1 MAKAKQEAGKTS
13 PQLEGRTG
21 APIERGTTVPV
32 ERGSGARAGREV
44 GAHAEREID
53 VPIECGA
60 TAQVEREMGVPIKR
74 GATAQV
80 AREAGVPVER
90 ETGVQAERG
99 TAVPV
104 KCETSAQVAREAAEL
119 ELPAIDELY
128 LVYVASYCDM
138 LVVERNASQ
147 HTVRN
152 YRLDLLD
159 YGRWAARVSVNPLC
173 ATRRDMRSY
182 LGDLDYAGYSRRTVN
197 RRLSSVRSFFRWLTA
212 EGLVETNPADVM
224 SGPKLARNLPRTI
237 PPTDMVRLLSVWR
250 GSDKPADIRNRAI
263 LEFLYACGA
272 RISET
277 SGLLVEDVD
286 FDAAQVRVFGK
297 GSKERI
303 VPLHELA
310 IASMRDYLYH
320 ARPALLAGKESPYF
334 FVSTRGNQMSPDA
347 LRKMFKQS
355 LLAAGLDQTL
365 SPHDMRHTFATDLVE
380 GGADLR
386 SVQEMLGHSSLSTT
400 QIYTHVSI
408 SHLKE
413 EHRRALPRG

>member
-1 MAKAKQEAGKTS
+1 MAKAKPEVGKACAQVEGGLAVPVVREANVQVDHEASAQVEREAAVRVDREAGA
-13 PQLEGRTG
+13 Q
-21 APIERGTTVPV
+21 AERGL
-32 ERGSGARAGREV
+32 GAQV
-44 GAHAEREID
+44 K
-53 VPIECGA
+53 CGA
-60 TAQVEREMGVPIKR
+60 TAQVEGLT
-74 GATAQV
+74 GAQV
-80 AREAGVPVER
+80 ECQADEPGLPV
-90 ETGVQAERG
+90 
-99 TAVPV
+99 
-104 KCETSAQVAREAAEL
+104 
-119 ELPAIDELY
+119 IDELY
-128 LVYVASYCDM
+128 LDYLASYCDM
-138 LVVERNASQ
+138 LVVERNSSQ

-159 YGRWAARVSVNPLC
+159 FGRWAARSSVNPLC

-182 LGDLDYAGYSRRTVN
+182 LGDLDYAQYSRRTVN
-197 RRLSSVRSFFRWLTA
+197 RRLSSVRSFFRWLAA
-212 EGLVETNPADVM
+212 EGLVESNPADVV
-224 SGPKLARNLPRTI
+224 SGPKLARSLPRTI
-237 PPTDMVRLLSVWR
+237 PPADMARLLSVWR
-250 GSDKPADIRNRAI
+250 GSDKPSDMRNRAI

-277 SGLLVEDVD
+277 SGLLVDNVD
-286 FDAAQVRVFGK
+286 FDTAQVRVFGK

-310 IASMRDYLYH
+310 IASMRDYLFN

-413 EHRRALPRG
+413 EHRRTLPRG

>member
-1 MAKAKQEAGKTS
+1 MAKAKPEVGKTCAQVEWGLAVSVEREANVQVEHEASAQVEGEAAVRVDYEAGA
-13 PQLEGRTG
+13 Q
-21 APIERGTTVPV
+21 AERGLGAQV
-32 ERGSGARAGREV
+32 EG
-44 GAHAEREID
+44 
-53 VPIECGA
+53 GA
-60 TAQVEREMGVPIKR
+60 TAQVEGRTG
-74 GATAQV
+74 AQV
-80 AREAGVPVER
+80 ER
-90 ETGVQAERG
+90 QADEPG
-99 TAVPV
+99 
-104 KCETSAQVAREAAEL
+104 
-119 ELPAIDELY
+119 LPAIDELY
-128 LVYVASYCDM
+128 LDYLANYCDM
-138 LVVERNASQ
+138 LVVERNSSQ

-159 YGRWAARVSVNPLC
+159 FGRWAARSSVNPLC

-182 LGDLDYAGYSRRTVN
+182 LGDLDYAQYSRRTVN
-197 RRLSSVRSFFRWLTA
+197 RRLSSIRSFFRWLAA
-212 EGLVETNPADVM
+212 EGLVESNPTDVV
-224 SGPKLARNLPRTI
+224 SGPKLARSLPRTI
-237 PPTDMVRLLSVWR
+237 PPADMARLLSVWR
-250 GSDKPADIRNRAI
+250 GSDKPADMRNRAI

-277 SGLLVEDVD
+277 SGLLVDNVD
-286 FDAAQVRVFGK
+286 FDTAQVRVFGK

-310 IASMRDYLYH
+310 IASMRDYLFN

-413 EHRRALPRG
+413 EHRRTLPRG

>member
-1 MAKAKQEAGKTS
+1 MAKAKPEVGKACS
-13 PQLEGRTG
+13 AVEGG
-21 APIERGTTVPV
+21 LAVPV
-32 ERGSGARAGREV
+32 VREANV
-44 GAHAEREID
+44 QVEREASAQ
-53 VPIECGA
+53 VECRMG
-60 TAQVEREMGVPIKR
+60 AQVEREAAVR
-74 GATAQV
+74 V
-80 AREAGVPVER
+80 DHEAGA
-90 ETGVQAERG
+90 QAERG
-99 TAVPV
+99 LG
-104 KCETSAQVAREAAEL
+104 AQVEGLTGAQVECQADEPG
-119 ELPAIDELY
+119 LPAIDELY
-128 LVYVASYCDM
+128 LDYLASYCDM
-138 LVVERNASQ
+138 LVVERNSSQ

-159 YGRWAARVSVNPLC
+159 FGRWAARSSVNPLC

-182 LGDLDYAGYSRRTVN
+182 LGDLDYAQYSRRTVN
-197 RRLSSVRSFFRWLTA
+197 RRLSSIRSFFRWLAA
-212 EGLVETNPADVM
+212 EGLVESNPADVV
-224 SGPKLARNLPRTI
+224 SGPKLARSLPRTI
-237 PPTDMVRLLSVWR
+237 PPADMARLLSVWR
-250 GSDKPADIRNRAI
+250 GSDKPADMRNRAI

-277 SGLLVEDVD
+277 SGLLVGNVD
-286 FDAAQVRVFGK
+286 FDTAQVRVFGK

-310 IASMRDYLYH
+310 IASMRDYLFN

-408 SHLKE
+408 PHLKE
-413 EHRRALPRG
+413 EHRRTLPRG

>member
-1 MAKAKQEAGKTS
+1 MAKAKPEAGKACS
-13 PQLEGRTG
+13 AVEGGLAVPVVREANVQVEREASAQVEG
-21 APIERGTTVPV
+21 EAAVRVDHEAAAQAERGLDAQVK
-32 ERGSGARAGREV
+32 
-44 GAHAEREID
+44 
-53 VPIECGA
+53 CGA
-60 TAQVEREMGVPIKR
+60 TAQVGGRTG
-74 GATAQV
+74 AQV
-80 AREAGVPVER
+80 ER
-90 ETGVQAERG
+90 QADE
-99 TAVPV
+99 P
-104 KCETSAQVAREAAEL
+104 

-128 LVYVASYCDM
+128 LDYLASYCDM
-138 LVVERNASQ
+138 LVVERNSSQ

-159 YGRWAARVSVNPLC
+159 FGRWAARASVNPLC

-182 LGDLDYAGYSRRTVN
+182 LGDLDYAQYSRRTVN
-197 RRLSSVRSFFRWLTA
+197 RRLSSIRSFFRWLAA
-212 EGLVETNPADVM
+212 EGLVESNPTDVV
-224 SGPKLARNLPRTI
+224 SGPKLARSLPRTI
-237 PPTDMVRLLSVWR
+237 PPADMARLLSVWR
-250 GSDKPADIRNRAI
+250 GSDKPADMRNRAI

-277 SGLLVEDVD
+277 SGLLVDNVD
-286 FDAAQVRVFGK
+286 FDTAQVRVFGK

-310 IASMRDYLYH
+310 IASMRDYLFN
-320 ARPALLAGKESPYF
+320 ARPELLAGKESPYF

-413 EHRRALPRG
+413 EHRRTLPRG

>member
-1 MAKAKQEAGKTS
+1 MAKAKPEVGKACAQVEGGLAVPVVREANVQVDHEASAQVEGETGVQVKREAAVQVECEAGA
-13 PQLEGRTG
+13 Q
-21 APIERGTTVPV
+21 AERGL
-32 ERGSGARAGREV
+32 GAQV
-44 GAHAEREID
+44 K
-53 VPIECGA
+53 CGA
-60 TAQVEREMGVPIKR
+60 TAQVEGLT
-74 GATAQV
+74 GAQV
-80 AREAGVPVER
+80 EC
-90 ETGVQAERG
+90 QADEPG
-99 TAVPV
+99 
-104 KCETSAQVAREAAEL
+104 
-119 ELPAIDELY
+119 LPAIDELY
-128 LVYVASYCDM
+128 LDYLASYCDM
-138 LVVERNASQ
+138 LVVERNSSQ

-159 YGRWAARVSVNPLC
+159 FGRWAARSSVNPLC

-182 LGDLDYAGYSRRTVN
+182 LGDLDYAQYSRRTVN
-197 RRLSSVRSFFRWLTA
+197 RRLSSVRSFFRWLAA
-212 EGLVETNPADVM
+212 EGLVESNPADVV
-224 SGPKLARNLPRTI
+224 SGPKLARSLPRTI
-237 PPTDMVRLLSVWR
+237 PPADMARLLSVWR
-250 GSDKPADIRNRAI
+250 GSDKPADMRNRAI

-277 SGLLVEDVD
+277 SGLLVDNVD
-286 FDAAQVRVFGK
+286 FDTAQVRVFGK

-310 IASMRDYLYH
+310 IASMRDYLFN
-320 ARPALLAGKESPYF
+320 ARPALLVGKESPYF

-365 SPHDMRHTFATDLVE
+365 SPHDMRHTFATDLIE

-413 EHRRALPRG
+413 EHRRTLPRG

>member
-1 MAKAKQEAGKTS
+1 MAKAKLHTGKACAQVEWELAAPVVREANVQVDHEASAQVEGEAAVRVGHEAGA
-13 PQLEGRTG
+13 Q
-21 APIERGTTVPV
+21 AERGL
-32 ERGSGARAGREV
+32 GAQV
-44 GAHAEREID
+44 K
-53 VPIECGA
+53 CGA
-60 TAQVEREMGVPIKR
+60 TAQVEGRTG
-74 GATAQV
+74 AQV
-80 AREAGVPVER
+80 ER
-90 ETGVQAERG
+90 QADE
-99 TAVPV
+99 P
-104 KCETSAQVAREAAEL
+104 

-128 LVYVASYCDM
+128 LDYLASYCDM

-159 YGRWAARVSVNPLC
+159 FGRWAARASVNPLC

-182 LGDLDYAGYSRRTVN
+182 LGDLDYAQYSRRTVN
-197 RRLSSVRSFFRWLTA
+197 RRLSSVRSFFRWLAA
-212 EGLVETNPADVM
+212 EGLVESNPADVV
-224 SGPKLARNLPRTI
+224 SGPKLARSLPRTI
-237 PPTDMVRLLSVWR
+237 PSADMARLLSVWR
-250 GSDKPADIRNRAI
+250 GSDKPSDMRNRAI

-277 SGLLVEDVD
+277 SGLLVDNVD
-286 FDAAQVRVFGK
+286 FDTAQVRVFGK

-310 IASMRDYLYH
+310 IASMRDYLFN
-320 ARPALLAGKESPYF
+320 ARPELLAGKESPYF

-413 EHRRALPRG
+413 EHRRTLPRG

>member
-1 MAKAKQEAGKTS
+1 MAKAKPEVGKACAQVEWELAAPVVREANVQVEHEASAQVEREAAVRVDYEAGA
-13 PQLEGRTG
+13 Q
-21 APIERGTTVPV
+21 AERGL
-32 ERGSGARAGREV
+32 GAQV
-44 GAHAEREID
+44 K
-53 VPIECGA
+53 CGA
-60 TAQVEREMGVPIKR
+60 TAQVEGRTG
-74 GATAQV
+74 AQV
-80 AREAGVPVER
+80 ER
-90 ETGVQAERG
+90 QADEPG
-99 TAVPV
+99 
-104 KCETSAQVAREAAEL
+104 
-119 ELPAIDELY
+119 LPAIDELY
-128 LVYVASYCDM
+128 LDYLANYCDM
-138 LVVERNASQ
+138 LVVERNSSQ

-159 YGRWAARVSVNPLC
+159 YGRWAARASVNPLC

-182 LGDLDYAGYSRRTVN
+182 LGDLDYAQYSRRTVN
-197 RRLSSVRSFFRWLTA
+197 RRLSSIRSFFRWLAA
-212 EGLVETNPADVM
+212 EGLVESNPTDVV
-224 SGPKLARNLPRTI
+224 SGPKLARSLPRTI
-237 PPTDMVRLLSVWR
+237 PPADMARLLSVWR
-250 GSDKPADIRNRAI
+250 GSDKPSDMRNRAI

-277 SGLLVEDVD
+277 SGLLVDNVD
-286 FDAAQVRVFGK
+286 FDTAQVRVFGK

-310 IASMRDYLYH
+310 IASMRDYLFN
-320 ARPALLAGKESPYF
+320 ARPALLVGKESPYF

-413 EHRRALPRG
+413 EHRRTLPRG

>member
-1 MAKAKQEAGKTS
+1 MAKAKPEAGKACA
-13 PQLEGRTG
+13 PVEGGLAVPVVREANVQVEHEASAQVEGETG
-21 APIERGTTVPV
+21 AQVKRGAAVRVDHEAEAQAERGAGAQT
-32 ERGSGARAGREV
+32 ERGLGAQV
-44 GAHAEREID
+44 K
-53 VPIECGA
+53 CGA
-60 TAQVEREMGVPIKR
+60 TAQVEGRT
-74 GATAQV
+74 GA
-80 AREAGVPVER
+80 
-90 ETGVQAERG
+90 QAERQ
-99 TAVPV
+99 ADEP
-104 KCETSAQVAREAAEL
+104 

-128 LVYVASYCDM
+128 LDYLASYCDM
-138 LVVERNASQ
+138 LVVERNSSQ

-159 YGRWAARVSVNPLC
+159 FGRWAARSSVNPLC

-182 LGDLDYAGYSRRTVN
+182 LGDLDYAQYSRRTVN
-197 RRLSSVRSFFRWLTA
+197 RRLSSVRSFFRWLAA
-212 EGLVETNPADVM
+212 EGLVESNPADVV
-224 SGPKLARNLPRTI
+224 SGPKLARSLPRTI
-237 PPTDMVRLLSVWR
+237 PPADMARLLSVWR
-250 GSDKPADIRNRAI
+250 GSDKPSDMRNRAI

-277 SGLLVEDVD
+277 SGLLVDNVD
-286 FDAAQVRVFGK
+286 FDTAQVRVFGK

-310 IASMRDYLYH
+310 IASMRDYLFN

-413 EHRRALPRG
+413 EHRRSLPRG

>member
-1 MAKAKQEAGKTS
+1 MAKAKPEAGKACS
-13 PQLEGRTG
+13 AVEGGLAVPVVREANVQVEREASAQVEG
-21 APIERGTTVPV
+21 EAAVRVDHEAAAQAERGLDAQVK
-32 ERGSGARAGREV
+32 
-44 GAHAEREID
+44 
-53 VPIECGA
+53 CGA
-60 TAQVEREMGVPIKR
+60 TAQVGGRTG
-74 GATAQV
+74 AQV
-80 AREAGVPVER
+80 ER
-90 ETGVQAERG
+90 QADEPG
-99 TAVPV
+99 
-104 KCETSAQVAREAAEL
+104 
-119 ELPAIDELY
+119 LPAIDELY
-128 LVYVASYCDM
+128 LDYLANYCDM
-138 LVVERNASQ
+138 LVVERNSSQ

-159 YGRWAARVSVNPLC
+159 FGRWAARASVNPLC

-182 LGDLDYAGYSRRTVN
+182 LGDLDYAQYSRRTVN
-197 RRLSSVRSFFRWLTA
+197 RRLSSIRSFFRWLAA
-212 EGLVETNPADVM
+212 EGLVESNPTDVV
-224 SGPKLARNLPRTI
+224 SGPKLARSLPRTI
-237 PPTDMVRLLSVWR
+237 PPADMARLLSVWR
-250 GSDKPADIRNRAI
+250 GSDKPSDMRNRAI

-277 SGLLVEDVD
+277 SGLLVDNVD
-286 FDAAQVRVFGK
+286 FDTAQVRVFGK

-310 IASMRDYLYH
+310 IASMRDYLFN
-320 ARPALLAGKESPYF
+320 ARPELLAGKESPYF

-413 EHRRALPRG
+413 EHRRTLPRG

>member
-1 MAKAKQEAGKTS
+1 MAKAKPEVGKACAPVEGGLAVSVVREANVQVEHEASAQVEGETGAQVKREAAVRVDHEAEA
-13 PQLEGRTG
+13 QAERGLGAQVEGRTG
-21 APIERGTTVPV
+21 A
-32 ERGSGARAGREV
+32 
-44 GAHAEREID
+44 
-53 VPIECGA
+53 
-60 TAQVEREMGVPIKR
+60 QVER
-74 GATAQV
+74 
-80 AREAGVPVER
+80 
-90 ETGVQAERG
+90 QADE
-99 TAVPV
+99 P
-104 KCETSAQVAREAAEL
+104 

-128 LVYVASYCDM
+128 LDYLASYCDM
-138 LVVERNASQ
+138 LVVERNSSQ

-159 YGRWAARVSVNPLC
+159 FGRWAARSSVNPLC
-173 ATRRDMRSY
+173 VTRRDMRSY
-182 LGDLDYAGYSRRTVN
+182 LGDLDYAQYSRRTVN
-197 RRLSSVRSFFRWLTA
+197 RRLSSIRSFFRWLAA
-212 EGLVETNPADVM
+212 EGLVESNPADVV
-224 SGPKLARNLPRTI
+224 SGPKLARSLPRTI
-237 PPTDMVRLLSVWR
+237 PPADMARLLSVWR
-250 GSDKPADIRNRAI
+250 GSDKPSDMRNRAI

-277 SGLLVEDVD
+277 SGLLVDNVD
-286 FDAAQVRVFGK
+286 FDTAQVRVFGK

-310 IASMRDYLYH
+310 IASMRDYLFN
-320 ARPALLAGKESPYF
+320 ARPALLVGKESPYF

-413 EHRRALPRG
+413 EHRRTLPRG

>member
-1 MAKAKQEAGKTS
+1 MAKAKPEAGKACS
-13 PQLEGRTG
+13 AVEGGLAVPVVREANVQVEREASAQVEG
-21 APIERGTTVPV
+21 EAAVRVDHEAAAQAERGLDAQVK
-32 ERGSGARAGREV
+32 
-44 GAHAEREID
+44 
-53 VPIECGA
+53 CGA
-60 TAQVEREMGVPIKR
+60 TAQVGGRTG
-74 GATAQV
+74 AQV
-80 AREAGVPVER
+80 ER
-90 ETGVQAERG
+90 QADE
-99 TAVPV
+99 P
-104 KCETSAQVAREAAEL
+104 

-128 LVYVASYCDM
+128 LDYLASYCDM
-138 LVVERNASQ
+138 LVVERNSSQ

-159 YGRWAARVSVNPLC
+159 FGRWAARASVNPLC

-182 LGDLDYAGYSRRTVN
+182 LGDLDYAQYSRRTVN
-197 RRLSSVRSFFRWLTA
+197 RRLSSVRSFFRWLAA
-212 EGLVETNPADVM
+212 EELVESNPADVV
-224 SGPKLARNLPRTI
+224 SGPKLARSLPRTI
-237 PPTDMVRLLSVWR
+237 PPADMARLLSVWR
-250 GSDKPADIRNRAI
+250 GSDKPSDMRNRAI

-277 SGLLVEDVD
+277 SGLLVDNVD
-286 FDAAQVRVFGK
+286 FDTAQVRVFGK

-310 IASMRDYLYH
+310 IASMRDYLFN
-320 ARPALLAGKESPYF
+320 ARPELLAGKESPYF

-380 GGADLR
+380 GGADQR

-413 EHRRALPRG
+413 EHRRTLPRG

>member
-1 MAKAKQEAGKTS
+1 MAKAKPEVGKACAQVEGRLAVPVVREANVQVEHEAS
-13 PQLEGRTG
+13 AQVEGRT
-21 APIERGTTVPV
+21 
-32 ERGSGARAGREV
+32 
-44 GAHAEREID
+44 
-53 VPIECGA
+53 C
-60 TAQVEREMGVPIKR
+60 AQVEREAAVR
-74 GATAQV
+74 V
-80 AREAGVPVER
+80 DHEAGA
-90 ETGVQAERG
+90 QAERG
-99 TAVPV
+99 LGAQV
-104 KCETSAQVAREAAEL
+104 KCGATVQVESRTGAQVERQADEP

-128 LVYVASYCDM
+128 LDYLASYCDM
-138 LVVERNASQ
+138 LVVERNSSQ

-159 YGRWAARVSVNPLC
+159 FGRWAARSSVNPLC

-182 LGDLDYAGYSRRTVN
+182 LGDLDYAQYSRRTVN
-197 RRLSSVRSFFRWLTA
+197 RRLSSVRSFFRWLAA
-212 EGLVETNPADVM
+212 EGLVESNPADVV
-224 SGPKLARNLPRTI
+224 SGPKLARSLPRTI
-237 PPTDMVRLLSVWR
+237 PPADMARLLSVWR
-250 GSDKPADIRNRAI
+250 GSEKPADMRNRAI

-277 SGLLVEDVD
+277 SGLLVDNVD
-286 FDAAQVRVFGK
+286 FDTAQVRVFGK

-310 IASMRDYLYH
+310 IASMRDYLFN

-400 QIYTHVSI
+400 QIYTHVSV

-413 EHRRALPRG
+413 EHRRTLPRG

>member
-1 MAKAKQEAGKTS
+1 MAKAKPEAGKACA
-13 PQLEGRTG
+13 PVEGGLAVSVVHEANVQVEHEASAQVERETAVRVDYEAG
-21 APIERGTTVPV
+21 AQAERGATAQVK
-32 ERGSGARAGREV
+32 
-44 GAHAEREID
+44 
-53 VPIECGA
+53 CGA
-60 TAQVEREMGVPIKR
+60 TAQVEGRT
-74 GATAQV
+74 GA
-80 AREAGVPVER
+80 
-90 ETGVQAERG
+90 QAERQ
-99 TAVPV
+99 AD
-104 KCETSAQVAREAAEL
+104 ET
-119 ELPAIDELY
+119 ELPTIDELY
-128 LVYVASYCDM
+128 LDYLASYCDM
-138 LVVERNASQ
+138 LVVERNSSQ

-159 YGRWAARVSVNPLC
+159 FGRWAARSSVNPLC

-182 LGDLDYAGYSRRTVN
+182 LGDLDYAQYSRRTVN
-197 RRLSSVRSFFRWLTA
+197 RRLSSVRSFFRWLAA
-212 EGLVETNPADVM
+212 EGLVESNPADVV
-224 SGPKLARNLPRTI
+224 SGPKLARSLPRTI
-237 PPTDMVRLLSVWR
+237 PPADMARLLSVWR
-250 GSDKPADIRNRAI
+250 GSEKPADMRNRAI

-277 SGLLVEDVD
+277 SGLLVGNVD
-286 FDAAQVRVFGK
+286 FDTAQVRVFGK

-310 IASMRDYLYH
+310 IASMRDYLFN

-413 EHRRALPRG
+413 EHRRTLPRG

>member
-1 MAKAKQEAGKTS
+1 MAKAKPEVGKACAQVEGGLAVPVVREVNVQVDHEASAQVEGEVAVRVDHEAGA
-13 PQLEGRTG
+13 Q
-21 APIERGTTVPV
+21 AERGL
-32 ERGSGARAGREV
+32 GAQV
-44 GAHAEREID
+44 K
-53 VPIECGA
+53 CGA
-60 TAQVEREMGVPIKR
+60 TAQVEGRTG
-74 GATAQV
+74 AQV
-80 AREAGVPVER
+80 ER
-90 ETGVQAERG
+90 QADE
-99 TAVPV
+99 P
-104 KCETSAQVAREAAEL
+104 

-128 LVYVASYCDM
+128 LDYLASYCDM
-138 LVVERNASQ
+138 LVVERNSSQ

-159 YGRWAARVSVNPLC
+159 FGRWAARASVNPLC

-182 LGDLDYAGYSRRTVN
+182 LGDLDYAQYSRRTVN
-197 RRLSSVRSFFRWLTA
+197 RRLSSIRSFFRWLAA
-212 EGLVETNPADVM
+212 EGLVESNPADVV
-224 SGPKLARNLPRTI
+224 SGPKLARSLPRTI
-237 PPTDMVRLLSVWR
+237 PPADMARLLSVWR
-250 GSDKPADIRNRAI
+250 GSDKPSDMRNRAI

-277 SGLLVEDVD
+277 SGLLVGNVD
-286 FDAAQVRVFGK
+286 FDTAQVRVFGK

-310 IASMRDYLYH
+310 IASMRDYLFN
-320 ARPALLAGKESPYF
+320 ARPALLAGKGSPYF

-413 EHRRALPRG
+413 EHRRTLPRG

>member
-1 MAKAKQEAGKTS
+1 MAKAKLHTGKACAQVEWELAAPVVREANVQVDHEASAQVEGEAAVRIGHEAGA
-13 PQLEGRTG
+13 Q
-21 APIERGTTVPV
+21 AERGL
-32 ERGSGARAGREV
+32 GAQV
-44 GAHAEREID
+44 K
-53 VPIECGA
+53 CGA
-60 TAQVEREMGVPIKR
+60 TAQVEGRTG
-74 GATAQV
+74 AQV
-80 AREAGVPVER
+80 ER
-90 ETGVQAERG
+90 QADE
-99 TAVPV
+99 P
-104 KCETSAQVAREAAEL
+104 

-128 LVYVASYCDM
+128 LDYLASYCDM
-138 LVVERNASQ
+138 LVVERNSSQ
-147 HTVRN
+147 NTVRN

-159 YGRWAARVSVNPLC
+159 FGRWAARASVNPLC

-182 LGDLDYAGYSRRTVN
+182 LGDLDYAQYSRRTVN
-197 RRLSSVRSFFRWLTA
+197 RRLSSVRSFFRWLAA
-212 EGLVETNPADVM
+212 EGLVESNPADVV
-224 SGPKLARNLPRTI
+224 SGPKLARSLPRTI
-237 PPTDMVRLLSVWR
+237 PSADMARLLSVWR
-250 GSDKPADIRNRAI
+250 GSDKPSDMRNRAI

-277 SGLLVEDVD
+277 SGLLVDNVD
-286 FDAAQVRVFGK
+286 FDTAQVRVFGK

-310 IASMRDYLYH
+310 IASMRDYLFN
-320 ARPALLAGKESPYF
+320 ARPELLAGKESPYF

-413 EHRRALPRG
+413 EHRRTLPRG

>member
-1 MAKAKQEAGKTS
+1 MAKAKLHTGKACAQVEWELAAPVVREANVQVDHEASAQVEGEAAVRIGHEAGA
-13 PQLEGRTG
+13 Q
-21 APIERGTTVPV
+21 AERGL
-32 ERGSGARAGREV
+32 GAQV
-44 GAHAEREID
+44 K
-53 VPIECGA
+53 CGA
-60 TAQVEREMGVPIKR
+60 TAQVEGRTG
-74 GATAQV
+74 AQV
-80 AREAGVPVER
+80 ER
-90 ETGVQAERG
+90 QADE
-99 TAVPV
+99 P
-104 KCETSAQVAREAAEL
+104 

-128 LVYVASYCDM
+128 LDYLASYCDM
-138 LVVERNASQ
+138 LVVERNSSQ
-147 HTVRN
+147 NTVRY

-159 YGRWAARVSVNPLC
+159 FGRWAARASVNPLC

-182 LGDLDYAGYSRRTVN
+182 LGDLDYAQYSRRTVN
-197 RRLSSVRSFFRWLTA
+197 RRLSSVRSFFRWLAA
-212 EGLVETNPADVM
+212 EGLVESNPADVV
-224 SGPKLARNLPRTI
+224 SGPKLARSLPRTI
-237 PPTDMVRLLSVWR
+237 PSADMARLLSVWR
-250 GSDKPADIRNRAI
+250 GSDKPSDMRNRAI

-277 SGLLVEDVD
+277 SGLLVDNVD
-286 FDAAQVRVFGK
+286 FDTAQVRVFGK

-303 VPLHELA
+303 VPLHEIA
-310 IASMRDYLYH
+310 IASMRDYLFN

-334 FVSTRGNQMSPDA
+334 FVSTRGNQMSSDA

-413 EHRRALPRG
+413 EHRRTLPRG

>member
-1 MAKAKQEAGKTS
+1 MAKAKPEVGKACAPVEGGLAVSVVREANVQVEHEAS
-13 PQLEGRTG
+13 AQVEGETG
-21 APIERGTTVPV
+21 AQVKREAAVRVDHEAEAQAERGL
-32 ERGSGARAGREV
+32 GAQV
-44 GAHAEREID
+44 K
-53 VPIECGA
+53 CGA
-60 TAQVEREMGVPIKR
+60 TAQVEGRTG
-74 GATAQV
+74 AQV
-80 AREAGVPVER
+80 ER
-90 ETGVQAERG
+90 QADE
-99 TAVPV
+99 P
-104 KCETSAQVAREAAEL
+104 

-128 LVYVASYCDM
+128 LDYLASYCDM
-138 LVVERNASQ
+138 LVVERNSSQ

-159 YGRWAARVSVNPLC
+159 FGRWAARSSVNPLC
-173 ATRRDMRSY
+173 VTRRDMRSY
-182 LGDLDYAGYSRRTVN
+182 LGDLDYAQYSRRTVN
-197 RRLSSVRSFFRWLTA
+197 RRLSSVRSFFRWLAA
-212 EGLVETNPADVM
+212 EGLVESNPADVV
-224 SGPKLARNLPRTI
+224 SGPKLARSLPRTI
-237 PPTDMVRLLSVWR
+237 PPADMAHLLSVWR
-250 GSDKPADIRNRAI
+250 GSDKPSDMRNRAI

-277 SGLLVEDVD
+277 SGLLVDNVD
-286 FDAAQVRVFGK
+286 FDTAQVRVFGK

-310 IASMRDYLYH
+310 IASMRDYLFN

-413 EHRRALPRG
+413 EHRRTLPRG

>member
-1 MAKAKQEAGKTS
+1 MAKAKLHTGKACA
-13 PQLEGRTG
+13 PVEWGLAVPAVREVAVQVEDRTG
-21 APIERGTTVPV
+21 
-32 ERGSGARAGREV
+32 
-44 GAHAEREID
+44 
-53 VPIECGA
+53 
-60 TAQVEREMGVPIKR
+60 AQVER
-74 GATAQV
+74 GAGA
-80 AREAGVPVER
+80 
-90 ETGVQAERG
+90 QAERG
-99 TAVPV
+99 LDALVERQTAVRV
-104 KCETSAQVAREAAEL
+104 GHEAGAQAERRAGEP

-128 LVYVASYCDM
+128 LDYLASYCDM

-159 YGRWAARVSVNPLC
+159 FGRWAARSSVNPLC

-182 LGDLDYAGYSRRTVN
+182 LGDLDYAQYSRRTVN

-212 EGLVETNPADVM
+212 EGLVESNPADVV
-224 SGPKLARNLPRTI
+224 SGPKLARGLPRTI
-237 PPTDMVRLLSVWR
+237 PPADMARLLSVWR
-250 GSDKPADIRNRAI
+250 GSDKPADMRNRAI

-277 SGLLVEDVD
+277 SGLLVDNVD
-286 FDAAQVRVFGK
+286 FDTAQVRVFGK

-310 IASMRDYLYH
+310 IASMRDYLFN

-413 EHRRALPRG
+413 EHRRTLPRG

>member
-1 MAKAKQEAGKTS
+1 MAKAKPEAGKACA
-13 PQLEGRTG
+13 PVEGGLAVPVVCEANVQVEHEASAQVERE
-21 APIERGTTVPV
+21 AAVLVDHEAVAQAERGL
-32 ERGSGARAGREV
+32 GAQV
-44 GAHAEREID
+44 K
-53 VPIECGA
+53 CGA
-60 TAQVEREMGVPIKR
+60 TAQVEGLT
-74 GATAQV
+74 GAQV
-80 AREAGVPVER
+80 EC
-90 ETGVQAERG
+90 QADEPG
-99 TAVPV
+99 
-104 KCETSAQVAREAAEL
+104 
-119 ELPAIDELY
+119 LPAIDELY
-128 LVYVASYCDM
+128 LDYLASYCDM
-138 LVVERNASQ
+138 LVVERNSSQ

-159 YGRWAARVSVNPLC
+159 FGRWAARSSVNPLC

-182 LGDLDYAGYSRRTVN
+182 LGDLDYAQYSRRTVN
-197 RRLSSVRSFFRWLTA
+197 RRLSSVRSFFRWLAA
-212 EGLVETNPADVM
+212 EGLVESNPADVV
-224 SGPKLARNLPRTI
+224 SGPRLARSLPRTI
-237 PPTDMVRLLSVWR
+237 PPADMARLLSVWR
-250 GSDKPADIRNRAI
+250 GSNKPADMRNRAI

-277 SGLLVEDVD
+277 SGLLVDNVD
-286 FDAAQVRVFGK
+286 FDTAQVRVFGK

-310 IASMRDYLYH
+310 IASMRDYLFN

-413 EHRRALPRG
+413 EHRCTLPRG

>member
-1 MAKAKQEAGKTS
+1 MAKAKPEVGKACAQVEGGLAVPVVREANVQADYEASAQVEGETGVQVDHEAGA
-13 PQLEGRTG
+13 Q
-21 APIERGTTVPV
+21 AERGL
-32 ERGSGARAGREV
+32 GAQV
-44 GAHAEREID
+44 K
-53 VPIECGA
+53 CGA
-60 TAQVEREMGVPIKR
+60 TAQVEGLT
-74 GATAQV
+74 GAQV
-80 AREAGVPVER
+80 EC
-90 ETGVQAERG
+90 QADEPG
-99 TAVPV
+99 
-104 KCETSAQVAREAAEL
+104 
-119 ELPAIDELY
+119 LPAIDELY
-128 LVYVASYCDM
+128 LDYLASYCDM
-138 LVVERNASQ
+138 LVVERNSSQ

-159 YGRWAARVSVNPLC
+159 FGRWAARSSVNPLC

-182 LGDLDYAGYSRRTVN
+182 LGDLDYAQYSRRTVN
-197 RRLSSVRSFFRWLTA
+197 RRLSSIRSFFRWLAA
-212 EGLVETNPADVM
+212 EGLVESNPADVV
-224 SGPKLARNLPRTI
+224 SGPKLARSLPRTI
-237 PPTDMVRLLSVWR
+237 PPADMARLLSVWR
-250 GSDKPADIRNRAI
+250 GSDKPADMRNRAI

-277 SGLLVEDVD
+277 SGLLVDNVD
-286 FDAAQVRVFGK
+286 FDTAQVRVFGK

-310 IASMRDYLYH
+310 IASMRDYLFN
-320 ARPALLAGKESPYF
+320 ARPALLVGKESPYF

-413 EHRRALPRG
+413 EHRHTLPRG

>member
-1 MAKAKQEAGKTS
+1 MAKAKPEVGKACAQVEGGLAVPVVREANAQVDHEAS
-13 PQLEGRTG
+13 AQVEGETG
-21 APIERGTTVPV
+21 AQVKREAAVRVDHEAEAQAERGLGAQV
-32 ERGSGARAGREV
+32 EGETG
-44 GAHAEREID
+44 
-53 VPIECGA
+53 
-60 TAQVEREMGVPIKR
+60 AQVER
-74 GATAQV
+74 Q
-80 AREAGVPVER
+80 AGEPD
-90 ETGVQAERG
+90 
-99 TAVPV
+99 
-104 KCETSAQVAREAAEL
+104 
-119 ELPAIDELY
+119 LPAIDELY
-128 LVYVASYCDM
+128 LAYLASYCDM
-138 LVVERNASQ
+138 LVVERNSSQ

-159 YGRWAARVSVNPLC
+159 FGRWAARSSVNPLC

-182 LGDLDYAGYSRRTVN
+182 LGDLDYAQYSRRTVN
-197 RRLSSVRSFFRWLTA
+197 RRLSSVRSFFRWLA
-212 EGLVETNPADVM
+212 GEGLVESNPADVV
-224 SGPKLARNLPRTI
+224 SGPKLARSLPRTI
-237 PPTDMVRLLSVWR
+237 PPADMVRLLSVWR
-250 GSDKPADIRNRAI
+250 GSDKPADMRNRAI

-277 SGLLVEDVD
+277 SGLLVGNVD
-286 FDAAQVRVFGK
+286 FDTAQVRVFGK

-310 IASMRDYLYH
+310 IASMRDYLFN

-413 EHRRALPRG
+413 EHRRSLPRG

>member
-1 MAKAKQEAGKTS
+1 MAKAKPEVGKACAQVEGGLAVPVVREANVQVEHEASAQVEGEAAVRVDREAGA
-13 PQLEGRTG
+13 Q
-21 APIERGTTVPV
+21 AERGLDAQVK
-32 ERGSGARAGREV
+32 
-44 GAHAEREID
+44 
-53 VPIECGA
+53 CGA
-60 TAQVEREMGVPIKR
+60 TAQVGGRTG
-74 GATAQV
+74 AQV
-80 AREAGVPVER
+80 ER
-90 ETGVQAERG
+90 QADE
-99 TAVPV
+99 P
-104 KCETSAQVAREAAEL
+104 

-128 LVYVASYCDM
+128 LDYLASYCDM
-138 LVVERNASQ
+138 LVVERNSSQ

-159 YGRWAARVSVNPLC
+159 FGRWAARASVNPLC

-182 LGDLDYAGYSRRTVN
+182 LGDLDYAQYSRRTVN
-197 RRLSSVRSFFRWLTA
+197 RRLSSVRSFFRWLAA
-212 EGLVETNPADVM
+212 EGLVESNPADVV
-224 SGPKLARNLPRTI
+224 SGPKLARGLPRTI
-237 PPTDMVRLLSVWR
+237 PPADMARLLSVWR
-250 GSDKPADIRNRAI
+250 GSDKPSDMRNRAI

-277 SGLLVEDVD
+277 SGLLVDNVD
-286 FDAAQVRVFGK
+286 FDTAQVRVFGK

-310 IASMRDYLYH
+310 IASMRDYLFN
-320 ARPALLAGKESPYF
+320 ARPELLAGKESPYF

-413 EHRRALPRG
+413 EHRRTLPRG